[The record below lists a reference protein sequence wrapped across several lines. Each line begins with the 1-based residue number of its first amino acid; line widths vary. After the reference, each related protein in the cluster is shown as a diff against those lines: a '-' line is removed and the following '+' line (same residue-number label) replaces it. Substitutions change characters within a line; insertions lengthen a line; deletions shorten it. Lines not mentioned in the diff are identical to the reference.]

1 MRIAAAQPANAAAD
15 ATAAGALPTAADG
28 GFAALLAAAL
38 PIAGTDAIAATN
50 LAAPPATNAL
60 PLPLQAV
67 TDTEDE
73 APQADAAL
81 QALLAGVGLLPRG
94 DAPAVTTDKPA
105 DARPLL
111 TEASTALPAAGATA
125 SLPSEATALPKAESD
140 TRVAPK
146 TSHASAAVDAA
157 KPNELPATASQ
168 TAHTVQAAHA
178 SSEPT
183 AKDLQDTPALMNLVG
198 TTAAAPTALHPSQA
212 VMHVAEPMG
221 THRWEQAFST
231 QVVWAAREQ
240 LQSASLTLNPPEL
253 GPVKIELQ
261 LSDNQASASFSS
273 PQPEVRKAIEDA
285 LPGLKTLFADAGL
298 QLQHA
303 NVGSGDARQG
313 QPRPAPFAAARARG
327 RADDGPLPA
336 AEAPQL
342 LSRRLLDTFA

>member
-1 MRIAAAQPANAAAD
+1 MRITAAHPTAAAD
-15 ATAAGALPTAADG
+15 AAGAGALQGGADG

-38 PIAGTDAIAATN
+38 PVAGTDASAAPS
-50 LAAPPATNAL
+50 LAAPPATEAL
-60 PLPLQAV
+60 PLPVQAG
-67 TDTEDE
+67 TDIEDE

-94 DAPAVTTDKPA
+94 DAPAVATDKPS
-105 DARPLL
+105 DAPPLV
-111 TEASTALPAAGATA
+111 TEASAALPASGAAA
-125 SLPSEATALPKAESD
+125 SLSAEATALPKADDD
-140 TRVAPK
+140 TRPAPK
-146 TSHASAAVDAA
+146 ASHASVAAEAA
-157 KPNELPATASQ
+157 KPVELPATASQ
-168 TAHTVQAAHA
+168 TAHAVQAARA
-178 SSEPT
+178 NNEPA
-183 AKDLQDTPALMNLVG
+183 AKDFQEASALMNLGG
-198 TTAAAPTALHPSQA
+198 TAAAAPTALHPSQA
-212 VMHVAEPMG
+212 VIHVAEPLG

-231 QVVWAAREQ
+231 QVAWAAREQ

-253 GPVKIELQ
+253 GPVRIELQ

-313 QPRPAPFAAARARG
+313 QPSPAPFTAARGRG
-327 RADDGPLPA
+327 RADDAPLPA
-336 AEAPQL
+336 VEAPQT

>member
-1 MRIAAAQPANAAAD
+1 MRISAAQPANAAAD
-15 ATAAGALPTAADG
+15 AAGSGAVQAGADG

-38 PIAGTDAIAATN
+38 PVAGTDAIAAPS
-50 LAAPPATNAL
+50 LAGPPAAEAL
-60 PLPLQAV
+60 PFPVQAV

-73 APQADAAL
+73 PAQADAAL
-81 QALLAGVGLLPRG
+81 QALLAGVGLLPRA
-94 DAPAVTTDKPA
+94 DAPAVATDKPA
-105 DARPLL
+105 EERSLI
-111 TEASTALPAAGATA
+111 TEASTALPASAATA
-125 SLPSEATALPKAESD
+125 SLSSEATELPKAAGD
-140 TRVAPK
+140 TGAAAKR
-146 TSHASAAVDAA
+146 SHASVAADAA
-157 KPNELPATASQ
+157 KPIELPATASQ
-168 TAHTVQAAHA
+168 TAHAVQAAHA
-178 SSEPT
+178 NNDPPV
-183 AKDLQDTPALMNLVG
+183 KDLQETPALMNLGG
-198 TTAAAPTALHPSQA
+198 TTAAAATALHPSQA
-212 VMHVAEPMG
+212 VIHVAEPLG

-313 QPRPAPFAAARARG
+313 QPRPAPFAAARARS
-327 RADDGPLPA
+327 RADDAPLSA
-336 AEAPQL
+336 VEAPQL

>member
-1 MRIAAAQPANAAAD
+1 MRIAAAQPTNAAAD
-15 ATAAGALPTAADG
+15 ATAAGAAPSAADG

-38 PIAGTDAIAATN
+38 PVAGTDAIAAPV
-50 LAAPPATNAL
+50 LAGPPATEAL
-60 PLPLQAV
+60 PLPLQ
-67 TDTEDE
+67 TTIDTEDE
-73 APQADAAL
+73 TPQADAAL

-94 DAPAVTTDKPA
+94 DAPAVATDKPA
-105 DARPLL
+105 DAPPLL
-111 TEASTALPAAGATA
+111 TEASTALPASGATA

-140 TRVAPK
+140 TRAVPK
-146 TSHASAAVDAA
+146 PSHASVAADAA
-157 KPNELPATASQ
+157 KPVELPANASQ
-168 TAHTVQAAHA
+168 TAHAVQAAHA
-178 SSEPT
+178 ESP
-183 AKDLQDTPALMNLVG
+183 AKDLQETPALMNIGG
-198 TTAAAPTALHPSQA
+198 TAVATSTALHPSQA
-212 VMHVAEPMG
+212 VIHVAEPLG

-253 GPVKIELQ
+253 GPVRIELQ

-303 NVGSGDARQG
+303 NVGSGDTRQEQG
-313 QPRPAPFAAARARG
+313 QSRPAPFAAARSRG
-327 RADDGPLPA
+327 RADDAPLA
-336 AEAPQL
+336 AVEAPQT